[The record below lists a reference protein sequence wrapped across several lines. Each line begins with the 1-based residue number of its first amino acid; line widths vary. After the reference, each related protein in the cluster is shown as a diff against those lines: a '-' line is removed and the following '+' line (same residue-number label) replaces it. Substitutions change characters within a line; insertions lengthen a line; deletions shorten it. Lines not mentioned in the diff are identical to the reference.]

1 MMSVIWI
8 AADAAA
14 MEDYGQRLAAAC
26 GGHGVIFLQ
35 GELGA
40 GKTTLTRG
48 ILHGLGHVGA
58 VKSPTYTLVEPY
70 ELADT
75 TVFHFDLYRLLDP
88 EELELMGYRDYFRA
102 DALTLVEWPVRG
114 EPLLPLPDLELT
126 LTTCPVGAGTGRRIE
141 LQSRTPHGAGILS
154 RLAG

>member
-1 MMSVIWI
+1 MNLVWT
-8 AADAAA
+8 AADADA
-14 MEDYGQRLAAAC
+14 MEDCGRRLAQAC
-26 GGHGVIFLQ
+26 AGHGIIFLH

-70 ELADT
+70 ELAGA

-88 EELELMGYRDYFRA
+88 EELELMGYRDYFRS
-102 DALTLVEWPVRG
+102 DALALVEWPVRG

-126 LTTCPVGAGTGRRIE
+126 LTPCPFGAVMGRRIE
-141 LQSRTPHGAGILS
+141 LQSRTPYGVEILS
-154 RLAG
+154 RLTG

>member
-1 MMSVIWI
+1 MSVIWI

-14 MEDYGQRLAAAC
+14 MEDCGLRLARAC
-26 GGHGVIFLQ
+26 AGRGLIFLQ

-70 ELADT
+70 ELAAA

-88 EELELMGYRDYFRA
+88 EELELMGYRDYFRP

-114 EPLLPLPDLELT
+114 EPLLPVPDLELT
-126 LTTCPVGAGTGRRIE
+126 LTPCAVGAAVGRRIE
-141 LQSRTPHGAGILS
+141 LQSRTPRGAEILS
-154 RLAG
+154 GLAV

>member
-1 MMSVIWI
+1 MSLTWI
-8 AADAAA
+8 AADVAA
-14 MEDYGQRLAAAC
+14 MEDYGQRLARAC
-26 GGHGVIFLQ
+26 EGRGVVFLQ

-48 ILHGLGHVGA
+48 ILHGLGHAGA

-70 ELADT
+70 ELAGA

-114 EPLLPLPDLELT
+114 EPLLPVPDLELT
-126 LTTCPVGAGTGRRIE
+126 LTTCALGAVVGRRID
-141 LQSRTPHGAGILS
+141 LLSRTPRGGEILS